1 MQPVDDPTRLKEN
14 PNPKWAVPI
23 ELIELQPVYHQLGA
37 QGEGLWGGWVSE
49 RGLRSEGLT
58 RGGGSRMREVCIK
71 WLVGGLV
78 YRDLPG

>member
-37 QGEGLWGGWVSE
+37 QGEGLD
-49 RGLRSEGLT
+49 
-58 RGGGSRMREVCIK
+58 GGG
-71 WLVGGLV
+71 GGL
-78 YRDLPG
+78 